1 GFPSGR
7 SFGGAPFLS
16 DDPSVRHPDHPLR
29 LAHDHRGVGGEDEGG
44 AVLAVHRLPQPDDVL
59 AGGGGEV
66 GGGLVC
72 KDDPRT
78 RHQGARDGHPLALT
92 AGELVGPVAH
102 LLVEPD
108 LLDDLPYASIPFLLR
123 HPALE
128 KQGEFDVLVNVEY
141 GDQIEALE
149 DESELVQAQPGE
161 AGVVELG
168 GCLPVDADHARGGDV
183 DAADEVEK
191 GGLPRAR
198 RGGDRRE
205 LSFAE
210 GEGDSIESPDL
221 ELAEWV
227 FL

>member
-1 GFPSGR
+1 
-7 SFGGAPFLS
+7 
-16 DDPSVRHPDHPLR
+16 
-29 LAHDHRGVGGEDEGG
+29 
-44 AVLAVHRLPQPDDVL
+44 
-59 AGGGGEV
+59 
-66 GGGLVC
+66 
-72 KDDPRT
+72 
-78 RHQGARDGHPLALT
+78 
-92 AGELVGPVAH
+92 
-102 LLVEPD
+102 
-108 LLDDLPYASIPFLLR
+108 
-123 HPALE
+123 
-128 KQGEFDVLVNVEY
+128 
-141 GDQIEALE
+141 DQIEALE

-227 FL
+227 FLDDVFDADDRRHRGLRARGVNRRWSGASSVGLRILQDPRAGEPARLEVAQDRQGVSVAGPDRAG